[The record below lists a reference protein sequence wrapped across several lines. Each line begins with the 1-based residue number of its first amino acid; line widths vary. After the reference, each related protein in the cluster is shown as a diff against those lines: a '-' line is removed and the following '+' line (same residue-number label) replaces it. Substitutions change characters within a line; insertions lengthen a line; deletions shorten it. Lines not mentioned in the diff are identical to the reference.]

1 MDDLKNKL
9 VSAERRVAFVA
20 SHMEGVMASELRQA
34 VAEIR
39 ESIKLLS
46 PEAAAD
52 ISDSPAVLFVDDEEI
67 IRRIGEKILSREGF
81 QVILASDGSEA
92 VGTYEQNRQR
102 IKCVVLDLV
111 MPKMDGMQA
120 FRMLRK
126 SSPGLGIILT
136 TGYGEDEIRKR
147 FGTLKLQG
155 FLRKPFTASALVG
168 MVREAIAYTRD
179 NER

>member
-1 MDDLKNKL
+1 MEELKNKL
-9 VSAERRVAFVA
+9 ISAERRVAFVA
-20 SHMEGVMASELRQA
+20 SHLDGVMASELRQA
-34 VAEIR
+34 VGEIR
-39 ESIKLLS
+39 DSIRLLS
-46 PEAAAD
+46 PETAAS
-52 ISDSPAVLFVDDEEI
+52 SDNPVVLFVDDEEI

-92 VGTYEQNRQR
+92 VGTYEQNRHR

-120 FRMLRK
+120 FRILRK
-126 SSPGLGIILT
+126 SSPDLGIILT
-136 TGYGEDEIRKR
+136 TGYGEEEIRKR

-168 MVREAIAYTRD
+168 MVREAISYTRD
-179 NER
+179 SEK

>member
-1 MDDLKNKL
+1 MEELKNKL
-9 VSAERRVAFVA
+9 ISAERRVAFVA
-20 SHMEGVMASELRQA
+20 SHLEGVMASELRQA
-34 VAEIR
+34 VGEIR
-39 ESIKLLS
+39 DSIRLLS
-46 PEAAAD
+46 PETAAAT
-52 ISDSPAVLFVDDEEI
+52 SDNPVVLFVDDEEI

-92 VGTYEQNRQR
+92 VGTYEQNRHR

-126 SSPGLGIILT
+126 SSPDLGIILT
-136 TGYGEDEIRKR
+136 TGYGEEEIRKR

-168 MVREAIAYTRD
+168 MVREAISYTRD
-179 NER
+179 SEK